1 MDLVLKRI
9 ARKETYTIGRL
20 YINGVYACDT
30 LEDKDRGLDNDTMS
44 IAEIK
49 AVKVPGETAIPTGKY
64 EVSITYSPRFKRMM
78 PLLSGVKGFDGVRI
92 HSGNTHKDTEGCIL
106 VGRNKVVGKVLD
118 SRYTYNN
125 LYKKLEAASKRGEY
139 ITIEIK

>member
-9 ARKETYTIGRL
+9 AKKDRYTIGRL
-20 YINGVYACDT
+20 YINGEYICDT
-30 LEDKDRGLDNDTMS
+30 LEDKDRGLDNETMS

-78 PLLSGVKGFDGVRI
+78 PLLSGVNGFDGVRI

-106 VGRNKVVGKVLD
+106 VGKNKEVGKVLD

-125 LYKKLEAASKRGEY
+125 LYKKLEAAAKRGEY

>member
-9 ARKETYTIGRL
+9 AKKETYTIGRL
-20 YINGVYACDT
+20 YLNGEYVCDT
-30 LEDKDRGLDNDTMS
+30 LEDRDRGLDNDNMS

-49 AVKVPGETAIPTGKY
+49 AIKVPGETAIPTGKY
-64 EVSITYSPRFKRMM
+64 EVSLTYSQRFKRKM
-78 PLLSGVKGFDGVRI
+78 PLLSGVKGFDGIRI

-106 VGRNKVVGKVLD
+106 VGRNKEVGKVLD

-125 LYKKLEAASKRGEY
+125 MYKKLEAAAKRGEY
-139 ITIEIK
+139 ITISII

>member
-9 ARKETYTIGRL
+9 AKKDRYTIGRL
-20 YINGVYACDT
+20 YINGAYICDT
-30 LEDKDRGLDNDTMS
+30 LEDKDRGLDNETMS
-44 IAEIK
+44 ISDIK

-64 EVSITYSPRFKRMM
+64 EVSITYSPRFKKMM

-106 VGRNKVVGKVLD
+106 VGKNKEVGKVLD
-118 SRYTYNN
+118 SRYTYNT